1 MAREVRSGAPELGA
15 PRTLLREFWRN
26 FRRNKLS
33 LVGGIIVAV
42 YGFLAIF
49 APLLAPYDPIEQF
62 DAPRGMRNPMPP
74 LSRDEDGRLFLLGT
88 DKFGRDILSR
98 AIYGTRTLLEAAV
111 GSIAVAMLI
120 GVTMG
125 AIAGY
130 KAGTWV
136 DELLMR
142 AVDIMLSFPSLVLA
156 IALVG
161 AFGIGRI
168 RIGPITISNIVKIM
182 LIIAITY
189 SPRFARVMRAV
200 VLQEM
205 GKDYVTA
212 AKAIG
217 ASSPRIL
224 FREILPNA
232 ITPVI
237 VQATLM
243 MATTVL
249 TTSSLSFLG
258 LGLQPPRPSLGLMLN
273 EARGFIFWGA
283 WWYAVVP
290 GGLITLAILGFNLL
304 GDGLRDAL
312 DPRQARRR
320 G

>member
-1 MAREVRSGAPELGA
+1 
-15 PRTLLREFWRN
+15 
-26 FRRNKLS
+26 
-33 LVGGIIVAV
+33 
-42 YGFLAIF
+42 
-49 APLLAPYDPIEQF
+49 
-62 DAPRGMRNPMPP
+62 MPP